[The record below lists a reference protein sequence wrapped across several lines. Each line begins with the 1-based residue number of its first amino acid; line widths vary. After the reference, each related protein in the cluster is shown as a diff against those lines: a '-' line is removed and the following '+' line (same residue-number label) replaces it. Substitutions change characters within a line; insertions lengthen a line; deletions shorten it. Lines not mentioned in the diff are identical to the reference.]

1 MTEGKKLGKILIVDD
16 DKIIVK
22 LLSRIFEK
30 YCDIKTAYSG
40 EEGLDILKDGYNPGV
55 ILSDQ
60 IMPGILGSEFLNK
73 SLKYVP
79 DAKRIILTGNQ
90 DLQNVMEVISEAKAF
105 MYLVKPFDNIA
116 LIKNVSNAF
125 EEYNMRR
132 EMGNKIKDYERR
144 IEKYERRIKGLV
156 GDHDLNEETLAIINQ
171 MHVFA
176 NNCTKYYFRPGLSN
190 IVVTCKYLADQ
201 FDLSDDETD
210 NLIFAAFIQGVQKIG
225 VDDKFHLLD
234 PVELSS
240 SEQQKYRNHFL
251 ASFASLKDNFNLAPV
266 ADVCMKM
273 WEKPT
278 GTGFPDRLKADRIP
292 VNAILLN
299 LAVKYENLVY
309 RLDYGDLRKLKE
321 NGEIVQT
328 YETTEKRHKEAILE
342 LSKNLSYYEQLPV
355 KAFKHL
361 VTYGDCPSLKPVKDN
376 LVLKLK

>member
-1 MTEGKKLGKILIVDD
+1 MVESRKLGKILIVDD

-30 YCDIKTAYSG
+30 YCIIKTAYSG
-40 EEGLDILKDGYNPGV
+40 EEGLEVLEEGYDPGV

-60 IMPGILGSEFLNK
+60 IMPGILGSEFLKK
-73 SLKYVP
+73 SMKYVP

-125 EEYNMRR
+125 EEYNVRR

-144 IEKYERRIKGLV
+144 IEKYERRIKNLV
-156 GDHDLNEETLAIINQ
+156 GDHDLNEENMAVINQ
-171 MHVFA
+171 LHVYA
-176 NNCTKYYFRPGLSN
+176 SNCTKYYFRPGLSN
-190 IVVTCKYLADQ
+190 IILTCKYLAEQ
-201 FDLSDDETD
+201 FDLSEDETD
-210 NLIFAAFIQGVQKIG
+210 NLILAAFIQGVQKIG
-225 VDDKFHLLD
+225 VEDKFHLLD

-240 SEQQKYRNHFL
+240 SEQQSYRNHFL
-251 ASFASLKDNFNLAPV
+251 ASFASLKDNFNLASV

-278 GTGFPDRLKADRIP
+278 GSGFPDRLKADRIP
-292 VNAILLN
+292 INSILLN
-299 LAVKYENLVY
+299 IAVKYENLVY
-309 RLDYGDLRKLKE
+309 RLDYGDLRKLKDK
-321 NGEIVQT
+321 GEIVQT
-328 YETTEKRHKEAILE
+328 YETTEQRHKSAIIE

-355 KAFKHL
+355 KAFKNL
-361 VTYGDCPSLKPVKDN
+361 VTYGSCPSLTPVKDN
-376 LVLKLK
+376 LVLKL